1 MNTATA
7 QDYNYKFKLTDYAL
21 FDRNRPRKVAIYGRV
36 STEHEAQLS
45 ALENQLQWYDDQF
58 RYHPNWEEYDRY
70 IDEGITGTQAKKR
83 PSFLRMIEDAKQH
96 KFDLIVTREVC
107 RFARNVVDTL
117 VVTRELKNIGV
128 EVFFID
134 DNIWTMDGDGEL
146 RLSLM
151 ATLAQEESRKTSER
165 VKAGQKISR
174 DNGVLY
180 GCGNILGYDRVG
192 NTYIINEEQAE
203 TVRMI
208 FDLYL
213 EGNGSMK
220 IAGILNERKRKT
232 ATGLIKWTTWNVMR
246 TIKNATYT
254 GTICYNKSRSNNYL
268 EQRRISNLDMDT
280 YEYVK
285 GDFPAI
291 VSWEVWNKAQEIRI
305 NRKRETFVTEEKANI
320 AYRES
325 KDIWVQKLKCS
336 CGSSFRR
343 NQWNRH
349 ADGSKTFGYQCYNQ
363 INNGSKSKRE
373 SMGLDSTGY
382 CDIKMIAAWKLDYMA
397 KLIFEHLWKDRK
409 ESILIALNLIK
420 KYYKDEQSFAANS
433 TQKIQ
438 RELEMAEQKLANL
451 VNMRISGEITSE
463 EYKPLR
469 DKINSEIT
477 NLKEALKNQPDISL
491 KSTKPDYK
499 TIEKVLN
506 TYLDFEEEKIHPA
519 IINKFV
525 EKVVPISNSS
535 YVWYINLSGNTRAHA
550 DLTLNGKKE
559 NPVFKLEDIES
570 DFPLQS
576 REHGLIC
583 SNQTSFSTP
592 TYDTSLQHRQ
602 QSETNNSRFCKTKN
616 PPGNPG
622 GFFLFSC
629 AYFLLTKI

>member
-1 MNTATA
+1 
-7 QDYNYKFKLTDYAL
+7 
-21 FDRNRPRKVAIYGRV
+21 
-36 STEHEAQLS
+36 
-45 ALENQLQWYDDQF
+45 
-58 RYHPNWEEYDRY
+58 
-70 IDEGITGTQAKKR
+70 
-83 PSFLRMIEDAKQH
+83 
-96 KFDLIVTREVC
+96 
-107 RFARNVVDTL
+107 
-117 VVTRELKNIGV
+117 
-128 EVFFID
+128 
-134 DNIWTMDGDGEL
+134 
-146 RLSLM
+146 
-151 ATLAQEESRKTSER
+151 
-165 VKAGQKISR
+165 
-174 DNGVLY
+174 
-180 GCGNILGYDRVG
+180 
-192 NTYIINEEQAE
+192 
-203 TVRMI
+203 
-208 FDLYL
+208 
-213 EGNGSMK
+213 
-220 IAGILNERKRKT
+220 
-232 ATGLIKWTTWNVMR
+232 
-246 TIKNATYT
+246 
-254 GTICYNKSRSNNYL
+254 
-268 EQRRISNLDMDT
+268 
-280 YEYVK
+280 
-285 GDFPAI
+285 
-291 VSWEVWNKAQEIRI
+291 
-305 NRKRETFVTEEKANI
+305 
-320 AYRES
+320 
-325 KDIWVQKLKCS
+325 
-336 CGSSFRR
+336 
-343 NQWNRH
+343 
-349 ADGSKTFGYQCYNQ
+349 
-363 INNGSKSKRE
+363 
-373 SMGLDSTGY
+373 MGLDSTGY

-570 DFPLQS
+570 DFPLRS